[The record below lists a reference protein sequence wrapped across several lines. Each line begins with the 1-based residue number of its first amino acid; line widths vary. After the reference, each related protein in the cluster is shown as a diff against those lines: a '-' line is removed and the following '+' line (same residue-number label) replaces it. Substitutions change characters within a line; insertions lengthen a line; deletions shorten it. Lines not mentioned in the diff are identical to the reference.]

1 MNCPH
6 CQQILP
12 DNYSAGYCPFCG
24 DDFPKDFHIE
34 QTAVRQ
40 PEPKPIKKWKWWL
53 AFWIVFLGSSFFACA
68 SIFMEDLVVPCL
80 SVGWLICS
88 FLSVRIFRGKLRL
101 QIILPLL
108 LLAVFLA
115 LGWFLP
121 VAGFF
126 VGIFIFGFK
135 T

>member
-1 MNCPH
+1 
-6 CQQILP
+6 
-12 DNYSAGYCPFCG
+12 
-24 DDFPKDFHIE
+24 
-34 QTAVRQ
+34 
-40 PEPKPIKKWKWWL
+40 
-53 AFWIVFLGSSFFACA
+53 
-68 SIFMEDLVVPCL
+68 MEDLVVPCL

-135 T
+135 TQEFFWQDHQGKSRLIFA